1 MKLQDLDA
9 GESVAAGP
17 AARWSRRRLLQGML
31 AGAAVSLASPAL
43 AQSKVLLPGQI
54 HAGSRV
60 VQRPNEAGFPDV
72 RNGGIGPLTLFVF
85 PVAVAVT
92 PTRDIYIA
100 DAGLSALFR
109 LDPMTDTM
117 TLVRGLR
124 ITQQTRLAAT
134 NDGSVIVANG
144 SAAPVV
150 RIGRSGRVIQSIE
163 PQFDAANY
171 DEVVVDQA
179 SGRFYGLDKVQRRL
193 EEVMPH
199 GRGAVVLPEGLVPDQ
214 PTAMAMD
221 GQKIYIAGRV
231 CQCLAA
237 INVFGNRSLDIVAE
251 DVGQVVA
258 LAAADGWLAVADGR
272 ERLVKV
278 WRQGAL
284 LAEADYQSLGLVDPR
299 GMSIARQTL
308 YIADGAG
315 RRVLTF
321 RLRH

>member
-9 GESVAAGP
+9 GESFAAERAGSL
-17 AARWSRRRLLQGML
+17 SRRRLLQGML
-31 AGAAVSLASPAL
+31 AGAAVTLTSPVL
-43 AQSKVLLPGQI
+43 AQGKVLLPGQI

-60 VQRPNEAGFPDV
+60 VQRPNEAGFPDA
-72 RNGGIGPLTLFVF
+72 RNGGIGPMTLFVF

-92 PTRDIYIA
+92 PTREIYIA
-100 DAGLSALFR
+100 DAGHSALFR

-117 TLVRGLR
+117 TMVRGLR
-124 ITQQTRLAAT
+124 ITQQTRLAAA
-134 NDGSVIVANG
+134 NDGSVMVASG
-144 SAAPVV
+144 GALPVV
-150 RIGRSGRVIQSIE
+150 RIGRSGRVIQGVEAQIGTT
-163 PQFDAANY
+163 Y

-199 GRGAVVLPEGLVPDQ
+199 GRGAVVLPDGLVPDQ

-237 INVFGNRSLDIVAE
+237 IDVFGNRSLDIFAE
-251 DVGQVVA
+251 DVGQAVA

-284 LAEADYQSLGLVDPR
+284 LAEADYQSLGLLDPR
-299 GMSIARQTL
+299 GMSIAQQTL

-315 RRVLTF
+315 RRILTF